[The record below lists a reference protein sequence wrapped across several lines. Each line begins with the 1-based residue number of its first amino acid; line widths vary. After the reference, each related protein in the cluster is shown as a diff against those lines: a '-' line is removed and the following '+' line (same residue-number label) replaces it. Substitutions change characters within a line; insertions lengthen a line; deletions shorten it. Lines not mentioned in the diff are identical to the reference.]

1 MVRNELKSVIEN
13 NTTECKEKEFFLRS
27 EIEVLQTDIED
38 KERLYEEIEEKMNIS
53 QNNEK

>member
-13 NTTECKEKEFFLRS
+13 NTAECKEKEFFLRS
-27 EIEVLQTDIED
+27 EIEVLQTDIDD
-38 KERLYEEIEEKMNIS
+38 KERLYEDVEEKMNIA